1 MRLEPA
7 SRAKTPS
14 NKANHGIGMC
24 VKALAVQRAHG
35 RRRAMPGCS
44 VAGRFVKNAAGVF
57 FAKSFTRQ
65 TLRENISARS

>member
-7 SRAKTPS
+7 SRIKTLS
-14 NKANHGIGMC
+14 DKANYGIGMC
-24 VKALAVQRAHG
+24 AESLAVQRAHG
-35 RRRAMPGCS
+35 RRRGTPGCA

-57 FAKSFTRQ
+57 FAKSFTGQ